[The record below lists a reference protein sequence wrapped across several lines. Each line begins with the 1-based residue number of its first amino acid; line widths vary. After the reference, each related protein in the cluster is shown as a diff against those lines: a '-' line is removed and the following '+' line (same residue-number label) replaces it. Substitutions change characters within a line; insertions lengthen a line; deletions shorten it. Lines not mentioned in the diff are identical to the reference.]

1 MDQKRG
7 VLSVS
12 LRQEIDL
19 LLFDDK
25 ATVESEENRQ
35 SKQVPMN
42 SFEEKCE
49 LYLTLETLPS
59 ILWYRLLINIECK
72 TVIA

>member
-42 SFEEKCE
+42 SFEEKCG